1 MVRTARTAP
10 PPPRTARRGKV
21 GRGKT
26 GRGKAGRRGAGGSAG
41 ARPEVVIVGAG
52 PGGLASAML
61 LAHAGAKVTVL
72 ERRDRPGG
80 RTSALEADAP
90 LSDGT
95 RGRFRFDTGP
105 TFFLY
110 PRVLGEVFAT
120 CGRDLMAEVPMTRL
134 DPQYRLN
141 FGSGGRLDATP
152 DVAEMERQIAAICP
166 ADAGRFA
173 DYLAENREK
182 LARFRP
188 ILESPFNS
196 WRDAARPH
204 LARMLPL
211 VRPWLS
217 LDGELKRH
225 FSDPRLRVAFSFQ
238 SKYLGMSPFRC
249 PSLFSILSFLEYEH
263 GVWHPTGGCA
273 AVSEKMAEIAVEL
286 GADLRLDT
294 EVTGLRFE
302 GKKPVAVETDG
313 GPGAGGDLFKSD
325 ALVLNA
331 DFGRAMTRLVP
342 DALRKN
348 WTDAKLNKKK
358 FSCSTFML
366 YLGVEGL
373 EEDLP
378 HHTIH
383 IAEDYERNL
392 REIETDRVLSGDPS
406 VYVQN
411 ACVTDPSLA
420 PDGHGTLYVLAPVTH
435 ESPHVDWD
443 RDAPAF
449 RETVLDQ
456 VESKFGVK
464 NLRDRIRYEHRI
476 TPADWDGGYEIHK
489 GATFNLA
496 HNLTQMLHFR
506 PRNRFED
513 LDGTYLVGG
522 GTHPGSGLPVIYES
536 ARITTKLLAEDYGL
550 AEVPGV
556 ALPLDAAT
564 EAISERVGTAGAP
577 A

>member
-1 MVRTARTAP
+1 MVRPARTATR
-10 PPPRTARRGKV
+10 PRT
-21 GRGKT
+21 
-26 GRGKAGRRGAGGSAG
+26 GAGKPGSAMSG
-41 ARPEVVIVGAG
+41 GGGRPEVVIVGAG

-80 RTSALEADAP
+80 RTSALEAETV

-95 RGRFRFDTGP
+95 RGEFRFDTGP

-110 PRVLGEVFAT
+110 PRVLGEIFAA
-120 CGRDLMAEVPMTRL
+120 CDRDLTEEVPMTRL
-134 DPQYRLN
+134 DPQYRLE
-141 FGSGGRLDATP
+141 FGGGGRLDATP
-152 DVAEMERQIAAICP
+152 DVAEMERQIAALCP

-173 DYLAENREK
+173 DYLEENREK

-196 WRDAARPH
+196 WRDAAKPH
-204 LARMLPL
+204 LAKMLPL

-294 EVTGLRFE
+294 EVTGLQFE
-302 GKKPVAVETDG
+302 GKKPVAVETDTG
-313 GPGAGGDLFKSD
+313 EIFRSD

-342 DALRKN
+342 DRLRKN

-373 EEDLP
+373 EEGLP
-378 HHTIH
+378 HHTIY

-392 REIETDRVLSGDPS
+392 REIETDRVLSDDPS

-420 PDGHGTLYVLAPVTH
+420 PDGYSTLYVLAPVTH
-435 ESPHVDWD
+435 ESPNVDWD
-443 RDAPAF
+443 RDADAF

-456 VESKFGVK
+456 VESKFGVDD
-464 NLRDRIRYEHRI
+464 LRDRIRYEHQI

-496 HNLTQMLHFR
+496 HNLGQMLHFR

-536 ARITTKLLAEDYGL
+536 ARITTRLLAQDYGL
-550 AEVPGV
+550 PEVPSV
-556 ALPLDAAT
+556 ELPLSAAT
-564 EAISERVGTAGAP
+564 EAMSRRLQTAGA
-577 A
+577 AT

>member
-1 MVRTARTAP
+1 MLRAARTAS
-10 PPPRTARRGKV
+10 PPRPAAGAR
-21 GRGKT
+21 T
-26 GRGKAGRRGAGGSAG
+26 PGSPAVMAPG

-80 RTSALEADAP
+80 RTSAIEAETP
-90 LSDGT
+90 LPDGT
-95 RGRFRFDTGP
+95 RGSFRFDTGP

-110 PRVLGEVFAT
+110 PRVLGEIFAAV
-120 CGRDLMAEVPMTRL
+120 GRDLMTEVPMTRL
-134 DPQYRLN
+134 DPQYRLE

-152 DVAEMERQIAAICP
+152 DVAEMERQIAAINP

-173 DYLAENREK
+173 DFLEENRQK
-182 LARFRP
+182 LAKFRP
-188 ILESPFNS
+188 ILENPFSS
-196 WRDAARPH
+196 WKD
-204 LARMLPL
+204 LATPTLAKMLPS

-273 AVSEKMAEIAVEL
+273 AVSERMAEIAVDL
-286 GADLRLDT
+286 GVDLRLDT
-294 EVTGLRFE
+294 EVTGLQFD

-313 GPGAGGDLFKSD
+313 GPGAGGTALPCD
-325 ALVLNA
+325 ALVINA

-342 DALRKN
+342 DRLRKN
-348 WTDAKLNKKK
+348 WTDARIGKKK
-358 FSCSTFML
+358 FSCSTYML
-366 YLGVEGL
+366 YLGIDGL
-373 EEDLP
+373 EEELP
-378 HHTIH
+378 HHTIY

-392 REIETDRVLSGDPS
+392 REIETDRILSEDPS

-420 PDGHGTLYVLAPVTH
+420 PAGCSTLYILAPVTH

-449 RETVLDQ
+449 RERVLDQ

-464 NLRDRIRYEHRI
+464 NLRERIRFEKQI

-496 HNLTQMLHFR
+496 HNLGQMLHFR

-513 LDGTYLVGG
+513 LKDTYLVGG

-536 ARITTKLLAEDYGL
+536 ARISSRLLAQDFGL
-550 AEVPGV
+550 PEVPSV
-556 ALPLDAAT
+556 ALPLDSVEPAA
-564 EAISERVGTAGAP
+564 AGVP

>member
-1 MVRTARTAP
+1 MLRTARTAA
-10 PPPRTARRGKV
+10 PPRPA
-21 GRGKT
+21 
-26 GRGKAGRRGAGGSAG
+26 AGAGGPTRAKKTKAPARG
-41 ARPEVVIVGAG
+41 GNRPEVVIVGAG

-80 RTSALEADAP
+80 RTSAIEADTP
-90 LSDGT
+90 EGT
-95 RGRFRFDTGP
+95 WRFDTGP

-110 PRVLGEVFAT
+110 PRVLGEIFSQV
-120 CGRDLMAEVPMTRL
+120 GRDLMEEVPMTRL
-134 DPQYRLN
+134 DPQYRLE

-188 ILESPFNS
+188 ILESPFSS
-196 WRDAARPH
+196 WKDVAKPH
-204 LARMLPL
+204 LAKMLPL

-263 GVWHPTGGCA
+263 GVWHPAGGCA
-273 AVSEKMAEIAVEL
+273 AVSEKMAEIAAEL
-286 GADLRLDT
+286 GADIRLDT
-294 EVTGLRFE
+294 EVTGLQFD

-313 GPGAGGDLFKSD
+313 GETFKSD
-325 ALVLNA
+325 ALVINA

-342 DALRKN
+342 DSLRKN

-366 YLGVEGL
+366 YLGVEGA
-373 EEDLP
+373 EEGLP
-378 HHTIH
+378 HHTIY

-420 PDGHGTLYVLAPVTH
+420 PAGCSTLYILAPVTH

-449 RETVLDQ
+449 RERVLDQ
-456 VESKFGVK
+456 VEAKFGVK
-464 NLRDRIRYEHRI
+464 NLRSRIRYEKQI

-496 HNLTQMLHFR
+496 HNLGQMLHFR

-536 ARITTKLLAEDYGL
+536 ARITTKLMAEDYGL
-550 AEVPGV
+550 AEVPTV

-564 EAISERVGTAGAP
+564 ERRSRELHTAGAGT
-577 A
+577 